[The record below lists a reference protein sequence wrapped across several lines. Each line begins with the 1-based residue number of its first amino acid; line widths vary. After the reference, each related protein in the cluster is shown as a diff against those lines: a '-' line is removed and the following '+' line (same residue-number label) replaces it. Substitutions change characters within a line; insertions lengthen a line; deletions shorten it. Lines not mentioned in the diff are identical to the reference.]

1 MKAYEETSKRE
12 RGGDGE
18 GGGRERQG
26 EGECVC
32 VCVSMC
38 ICVCASLRGH
48 ARLRVRMCEYAL
60 LNKCQQYWEKIC
72 CFVHI
77 QYLYFLNIQEYEIP
91 IVLGKKYLVL
101 EAALN

>member
-1 MKAYEETSKRE
+1 MLYLINANNTGK
-12 RGGDGE
+12 
-18 GGGRERQG
+18 
-26 EGECVC
+26 
-32 VCVSMC
+32 
-38 ICVCASLRGH
+38 
-48 ARLRVRMCEYAL
+48 
-60 LNKCQQYWEKIC
+60 KIC